1 MVYKS
6 KGNKCD
12 YDFQN
17 DSIFFY
23 GEINNNYNFSI
34 DLDGIIVDFD
44 DKNYITGIEI
54 LDASKRF
61 SSSKKELL
69 KINDFEATLDVNEK
83 NVEVKMKIEII
94 KRNRLINKC
103 LEALTLNSM
112 GLPTRTQGMAAT
124 C

>member
-112 GLPTRTQGMAAT
+112 GLPTRTQGMAVT